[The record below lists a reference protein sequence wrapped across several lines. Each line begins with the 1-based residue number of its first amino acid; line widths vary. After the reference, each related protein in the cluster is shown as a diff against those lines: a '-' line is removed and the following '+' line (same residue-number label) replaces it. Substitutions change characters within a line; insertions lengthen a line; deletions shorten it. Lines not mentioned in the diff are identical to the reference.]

1 MRNKQTN
8 PKPKKE
14 KKSKKGSAASVD
26 LDSSLLEDAATAPS
40 RTRAQKP
47 QVKAPK
53 DVYTLVLL
61 LSFIFFVAAVVFLYL
76 DIASYKGRRVRLVV
90 KLKARCFAP

>member
-14 KKSKKGSAASVD
+14 KKSKKDKGASQSVD
-26 LDSSLLEDAATAPS
+26 FDSSLLEDAATTSAK
-40 RTRAQKP
+40 TRAPKTRA
-47 QVKAPK
+47 KAPK

-61 LSFIFFVAAVVFLYL
+61 LSFIFFVAAVVLLYL
-76 DIASYKGRRVRLVV
+76 DIASYK
-90 KLKARCFAP
+90 

>member
-14 KKSKKGSAASVD
+14 KKSKKDKGATKSVD
-26 LDSSLLEDAATAPS
+26 LDSSLLEDAVTTPSQARAP
-40 RTRAQKP
+40 KP
-47 QVKAPK
+47 RVKAPK

-61 LSFIFFVAAVVFLYL
+61 LSFIFFVAAVVLLYL
-76 DIASYKGRRVRLVV
+76 DIASYK
-90 KLKARCFAP
+90 